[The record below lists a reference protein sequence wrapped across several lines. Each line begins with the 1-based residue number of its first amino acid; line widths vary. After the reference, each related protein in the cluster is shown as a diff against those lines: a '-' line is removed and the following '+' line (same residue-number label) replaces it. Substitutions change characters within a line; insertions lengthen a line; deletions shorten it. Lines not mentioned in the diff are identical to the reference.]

1 MRPSENEQRQRSKEA
16 HGLSSEAVQ
25 QLQVQVE
32 GRFPGSS
39 QVDFQKLIV
48 LKFSKERFEEEE
60 NEQLG
65 QVLRGPVK
73 LKKKKWRPL
82 DLIR

>member
-73 LKKKKWRPL
+73 LKKKNG
-82 DLIR
+82 DHLI

>member
-48 LKFSKERFEEEE
+48 LKFSKERFE
-60 NEQLG
+60 
-65 QVLRGPVK
+65 
-73 LKKKKWRPL
+73 
-82 DLIR
+82 

>member
-1 MRPSENEQRQRSKEA
+1 MDWAQKQCNNYKSR
-16 HGLSSEAVQ
+16 
-25 QLQVQVE
+25 VE

-73 LKKKKWRPL
+73 LKKKNG
-82 DLIR
+82 DHLIW

>member
-32 GRFPGSS
+32 GGFPGSS

-73 LKKKKWRPL
+73 LKKKNG
-82 DLIR
+82 DHLI

>member
-65 QVLRGPVK
+65 KVLRGPVK
-73 LKKKKWRPL
+73 LKKKKG
-82 DLIR
+82 DHLI

>member
-73 LKKKKWRPL
+73 LKKKNG
-82 DLIR
+82 DHLIW